1 MKPTYNQN
9 ETVIFKGK
17 SYTIKTETE
26 SGVML
31 ENENETIFVTFDE
44 LENDLSYFDIR
55 EKQIQRIALI
65 IAGLCILLYVL
76 IYLFNK
82 KDEYIEPTGIGHE
95 PDEQPYGIVDASVY
109 HATYKECDNTPHI
122 LSSNIVI
129 DTTQADKYR
138 YIAVSRDLL
147 NKNKWFSLQIG
158 DTVQVSGTWTYDGLW
173 IVQDVLNARYTNTID
188 FLIAKG
194 QFEHKFE
201 GVVIKKYVNNQK

>member
-9 ETVIFKGK
+9 ETIIFKGK
-17 SYTIKTETE
+17 NYTIKTETE

-31 ENENETIFVTFDE
+31 ENEKETIFVTFDE

-55 EKQIQRIALI
+55 EKKIQRIALI

-82 KDEYIEPTGIGHE
+82 KDEYIEPTGIGHD

-109 HATYKECDNTPHI
+109 HAVAEQCDSRPDE
-122 LSSNIVI
+122 LASGIVI
-129 DTTQADKYR
+129 NTKQADKYR

-147 NKNKWFSLQIG
+147 NQDNWFSLQIG

-194 QFEHKFE
+194 QYEHEWKD
-201 GVVIKKYVNNQK
+201 IKIIKLNKCE

>member
-9 ETVIFKGK
+9 ETIIFKGK
-17 SYTIKTETE
+17 NYTVSTETKNGLILKNDE
-26 SGVML
+26 
-31 ENENETIFVTFDE
+31 ETIFASFDE
-44 LENDLSYFDIR
+44 LENDMSYFDIR

-82 KDEYIEPTGIGHE
+82 KDEYIDPTGIGHD

-109 HATYKECDNTPHI
+109 HATYKQCDNTPHI

-147 NKNKWFSLQIG
+147 NQDNWFSLQIG

-194 QFEHKFE
+194 QFEHKWKD
-201 GVVIKKYVNNQK
+201 VKIIKLIN

>member
-1 MKPTYNQN
+1 MLELEQQYNAQ
-9 ETVIFKGK
+9 GK
-17 SYTIKTETE
+17 SYLGIGTTAVLLRAGGLKGI
-26 SGVML
+26 
-31 ENENETIFVTFDE
+31 ETIDGA
-44 LENDLSYFDIR
+44 DAY
-55 EKQIQRIALI
+55 A
-65 IAGLCILLYVL
+65 
-76 IYLFNK
+76 
-82 KDEYIEPTGIGHE
+82 
-95 PDEQPYGIVDASVY
+95 IVDASVY

-147 NKNKWFSLQIG
+147 NQDKWFSLQIG

-194 QFEHKFE
+194 QYEHKWKD
-201 GVVIKKYVNNQK
+201 VKIIKLIN

>member
-1 MKPTYNQN
+1 MKPTYNKN
-9 ETVIFKGK
+9 ETVIFKGN

-147 NKNKWFSLQIG
+147 NKDKWFSLQIG

-173 IVQDVLNARYTNTID
+173 IVADKMKKTKTMQID

-194 QFEHKFE
+194 QYEHKWE
-201 GVVIKKYVNNQK
+201 DITIKKYIY